1 MNNPNAHDTMCYL
14 SAMQVIETWLDQ
26 GLIDDE
32 QFKQIDTI
40 LGEKFSIPQL
50 SVWRSINLLSI
61 GE

>member
-1 MNNPNAHDTMCYL
+1 MSNPNPYNTMCYL
-14 SAMQVIETWLDQ
+14 ASMQVIESWLDQ
-26 GLIDDE
+26 GLIDDD

-40 LGEKFSIPQL
+40 LGEKFSIPEA